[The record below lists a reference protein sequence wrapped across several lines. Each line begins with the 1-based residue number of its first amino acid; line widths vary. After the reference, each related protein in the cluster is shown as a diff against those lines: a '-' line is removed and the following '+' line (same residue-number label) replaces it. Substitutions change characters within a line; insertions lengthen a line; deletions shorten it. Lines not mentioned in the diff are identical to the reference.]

1 MTRRSSHAARALG
14 ITHVAEALSPR
25 LLSRGPIEA
34 RGHPSVPGRTT
45 TASPPAVK
53 PQPALRNGRFIIRE
67 DELLVVCAKCSA
79 EQTEAPR
86 LTDESLW
93 PVRHVAEYAY
103 CPRLFY
109 YMQVEGVFL
118 ASSDTEKGRAVH
130 RRVNKPSAAL
140 DDSDDKPTDLDRP
153 KVVRSLVLTS
163 RALQLT
169 GTLDIAEIS
178 GQSAVP
184 VEYRKG
190 KAKRK
195 FTAPARDEP
204 SETDETPLS
213 RPEAWPTDRVQ
224 VGLQAMLLEE
234 AGYTVTE
241 AVIYY
246 AAEKLRLKVPVDTAL
261 KAEALAILESAKQCA
276 EGPRP
281 LPLVNDP
288 RCPRC
293 SLQPICLPDE
303 VNHQRASSPTDELT
317 PRKIWPP
324 RDDGIHVVAQTNGV
338 RVSVQGMQLKVTDR
352 DGNCVKDL
360 PLTGVE
366 SLSLLGFIQITTQA
380 LHALADRGIPIAFLS
395 SAGRLVAMVDP
406 LDAVSAQV
414 RRAQIRRLD
423 GPQVCLELARALV
436 AAKIANQ
443 RTLLMRNHASLP
455 EEVPRDMAHEAEKAL
470 GATALDNLRGHEGQ
484 AGALY
489 FAHFAGMFRG
499 PLAVEFDANGRERRP
514 PPDPINSCLS
524 LAYTMLT
531 HECVTA
537 LRLARLEPSIGGFH
551 TARPGRPAL
560 ALDLM
565 EPFRPLVADSVAVS
579 AFNRAELTEGHF
591 MRAAAGCTLTD
602 AGRRAFF
609 NAYGRRMDTEVT
621 HPVFGYRL
629 SYRRM
634 IVLHARMI
642 AAWLVGEIP
651 TLAFLTTR

>member
-1 MTRRSSHAARALG
+1 M
-14 ITHVAEALSPR
+14 
-25 LLSRGPIEA
+25 
-34 RGHPSVPGRTT
+34 
-45 TASPPAVK
+45 
-53 PQPALRNGRFIIRE
+53 
-67 DELLVVCAKCSA
+67 
-79 EQTEAPR
+79 
-86 LTDESLW
+86 TDESLW
-93 PVRHVAEYAY
+93 PARNVAEYAY

-118 ASSDTEKGRAVH
+118 PSSDTEKGLGVH
-130 RRVNKPSAAL
+130 RRVDRPSAVQS
-140 DDSDDKPTDLDRP
+140 DSEEEPAEPDRP
-153 KVVRSLVLTS
+153 KVVRSLALASNNLGLT
-163 RALQLT
+163 A
-169 GTLDIAEIS
+169 TLDLAEIS
-178 GQSAVP
+178 GQNAVP

-190 KAKRK
+190 RPRRAAM
-195 FTAPARDEP
+195 APPPDDPGEAEEP
-204 SETDETPLS
+204 PLS

-224 VGLQAMLLEE
+224 VGLQAILLEE

-246 AAEKLRLKVPVDTAL
+246 AEERLRLKVAVDAAL
-261 KAEALAILESAKQCA
+261 KAEALATLEAVKRCA

-288 RCPRC
+288 RCVRC

-303 VNHQRASSPTDELT
+303 VNQQRAAETPEEMT

-324 RDDGIHVVAQTNGV
+324 RDDGIHVVAQTNGARVGV
-338 RVSVQGMQLKVTDR
+338 RGMALKVTDK
-352 DGNCVKDL
+352 DGATVKEI

-366 SLSLLGFIQITTQA
+366 SLSLLGSVQITTQA
-380 LHALADRGIPIAFLS
+380 VHTLADRCVPVAFLS
-395 SAGRLVAMVDP
+395 AAGRLVAMIDP
-406 LDAVSAQV
+406 LDSVSAEI
-414 RRAQIRRLD
+414 RRAQIRKLD
-423 GPQVCLELARALV
+423 DPQACLELSRALV
-436 AAKIANQ
+436 TAKIANQ

-455 EEVPRDMAHEAEKAL
+455 ESVAADMAQEAERASRA
-470 GATALDNLRGHEGQ
+470 ATIDALRGHEGQ
-484 AGALY
+484 AAALY
-489 FAHFAGMFRG
+489 FAHFAGMFKG
-499 PLAVEFDANGRERRP
+499 PLAAEFDAHGRERRP

-531 HECVTA
+531 HECVA
-537 LRLARLEPSIGGFH
+537 GLRLARLEPSIGGFH
-551 TARPGRPAL
+551 TSRPGRPAL

-579 AFNRAELTEGHF
+579 AFNRGELTEGHF
-591 MRAAAGCTLTD
+591 MRGASGCALTD

-621 HPVFGYRL
+621 HPAFEYRL

-642 AAWLVGEIP
+642 AAWLVGEVP